1 MMDKNEIL
9 KIRKRITGF
18 FKALIIL
25 AIVLIDIYPL
35 FWMITA
41 SFKQSSEFVT
51 KPAYALNEGF
61 YIQNYIDAWNK
72 GNMSLFFRNSLIN
85 TCVSLVFIVGF
96 SVSISF
102 ALVKMKWKYQKIVD
116 QYVAF
121 GIMVPFTTA
130 MIPLFQ
136 IFSKMHLI
144 NTRAC
149 LILIYVATSIS
160 FSVFLTSG
168 YMKSI
173 PDEILEAAV
182 IDGCGTH
189 GLLLRIVIPLIKNAI
204 ITNLVIQ
211 FFFKWNDLLAAM
223 TFVSSKSLK
232 TVQTGLLY
240 FTDEFGTKNWG
251 AIFASVSICV
261 IPMLFM
267 YLFLNKKVIEGMTAG
282 ATKG

>member
-1 MMDKNEIL
+1 MNANNHL
-9 KIRKRITGF
+9 KIKKKIKRFFITL
-18 FKALIIL
+18 LIL
-25 AIVLIDIYPL
+25 FVVFVDIYPL

-41 SFKQSSEFVT
+41 SLKQPSEFVT
-51 KPAYALNEGF
+51 KAAYALNSGF
-61 YIQNYIDAWNK
+61 YFQNYIDAWTK
-72 GNMSLFFRNSLIN
+72 GNMSLFFRNSLMN
-85 TCVSLVFIVGF
+85 TCVSIVFITMITVTM
-96 SVSISF
+96 SF
-102 ALVKMKWKYQKIVD
+102 ALVKMDWKLRKIAD
-116 QYVAF
+116 QYIAF

-144 NTRAC
+144 DTRTC
-149 LILIYVATSIS
+149 LILIYVSTSVS

-168 YMKSI
+168 YMRSLS
-173 PDEILEAAV
+173 DEILEAAV
-182 IDGCGTH
+182 IDGCGIH
-189 GLLLRIVIPLIKNAI
+189 GLLFRIVIPLIKNAI
-204 ITNLVIQ
+204 ITNVVIQ

-223 TFVSSKSLK
+223 TFVSSKRLK

-261 IPMLFM
+261 IPMLIM
-267 YLFLNKKVIEGMTAG
+267 YLFLNKRVIEGMTAG

>member
-1 MMDKNEIL
+1 MDRNQQL
-9 KIRKRITGF
+9 KIKKKVTGAI
-18 FKALIIL
+18 KTLIIL
-25 AIVLIDIYPL
+25 AIVMIDIYPL

-41 SFKQSSEFVT
+41 SLKTASEFVT

-61 YIQNYIDAWNK
+61 YLQNYIDAWNK
-72 GNMSLFFRNSLIN
+72 GNMSVFFRNSLIN
-85 TCVSLVFIVGF
+85 TCVSLVFIVLF
-96 SVSISF
+96 SVTISF
-102 ALVKMKWKYQKIVD
+102 ALVKMDWKWKKVVD

-136 IFSKMHLI
+136 IFTKIHLI

-173 PDEILEAAV
+173 PDEILDAAV

-189 GLLLRIVIPLIKNAI
+189 GLLVKIVIPLIKNAI

-211 FFFKWNDLLAAM
+211 FFFKWNDLMAAM

-261 IPMLFM
+261 IPMLIM